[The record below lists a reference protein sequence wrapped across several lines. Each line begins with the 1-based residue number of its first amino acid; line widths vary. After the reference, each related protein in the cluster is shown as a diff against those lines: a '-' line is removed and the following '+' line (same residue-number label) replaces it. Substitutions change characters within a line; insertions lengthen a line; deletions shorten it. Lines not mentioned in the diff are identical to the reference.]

1 MKRLYFFTSILFV
14 SAIILMTGWLPVSAD
29 SVLPIAVTSDEP
41 NRWFSVFLPALVNG
55 TSSTEKNPP
64 AEADAFDVFVNS
76 VTNGIADQLVGVY
89 AEDVLAMP
97 VVQQPSGNAG
107 YISSATNTIT
117 QFAAAT
123 SFGTTG
129 LLAHNTHAGAKFYDL
144 EVGQEVD
151 IILGDGSTKAYR
163 IESIRQFQAL
173 EPTSP
178 YSDFIDLETNER
190 LTATQLFYQVYTG
203 EHHLTFQTC
212 LQRDGNTSWGRTF
225 VLATP
230 IL

>member
-1 MKRLYFFTSILFV
+1 M
-14 SAIILMTGWLPVSAD
+14 AGWLPVSAE
-29 SVLPIAVTSDEP
+29 SIQHITVSSEEP
-41 NRWFSVFLPALVNG
+41 NSGYSVFLPALVNG
-55 TSSTEKNPP
+55 TESGEKNPP
-64 AEADAFDVFVNS
+64 AEADEFDLFVNS
-76 VTNGIADQLVGVY
+76 VTNGVSEQLVGVY
-89 AEDVLAMP
+89 VEDVLAMP
-97 VVQQPSGNAG
+97 VVQQPAGNAG
-107 YISSATNTIT
+107 YISSAPNTIT

-144 EVGQEVD
+144 EIGQQVD
-151 IILGDGSTKAYR
+151 IVLGDGSTQAYR
-163 IESIRQFQAL
+163 IDSIRQFQAL

-212 LQRDGNTSWGRTF
+212 LEKDGNYSWGRTF

-230 IL
+230 IY